1 MLYLV
6 RKKMI
11 KKKKLIL
18 LPGDITSSFFLNEL
32 SYLNN
37 CFDEIVILA
46 FGKKT
51 NETQKIVEQYG

>member
-1 MLYLV
+1 
-6 RKKMI
+6 MI

-37 CFDEIVILA
+37 CFD
-46 FGKKT
+46 
-51 NETQKIVEQYG
+51 QKFKFFESSNFQK